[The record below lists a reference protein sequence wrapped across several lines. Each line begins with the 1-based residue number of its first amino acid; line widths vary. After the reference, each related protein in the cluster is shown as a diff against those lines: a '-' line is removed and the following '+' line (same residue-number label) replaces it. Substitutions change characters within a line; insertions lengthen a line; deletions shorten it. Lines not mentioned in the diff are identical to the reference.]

1 LILFLSFITSLALPS
16 SPSVNSN
23 YVFPSL
29 FSWLKQPPNHLQ
41 NLYNFLEWD
50 ESMLWK
56 NRCSSYDL
64 KIKIHQIRLFF
75 KTIWFFMA
83 QKYYSKIEKQYL
95 IVLRW
100 NALIY
105 KIILHHTLLREFWSY
120 VNKLFFER
128 KFKFVFVKEIYF
140 LFKIFWKKV
149 LVKKLYKFWRSFR
162 NRSRQEKRGEKL

>member
-1 LILFLSFITSLALPS
+1 
-16 SPSVNSN
+16 
-23 YVFPSL
+23 
-29 FSWLKQPPNHLQ
+29 
-41 NLYNFLEWD
+41 
-50 ESMLWK
+50 MLWK

-83 QKYYSKIEKQYL
+83 QKYYLKIEKQYL

-140 LFKIFWKKV
+140 LFKIFWK
-149 LVKKLYKFWRSFR
+149 FW
-162 NRSRQEKRGEKL
+162 